1 MKDKLVAYTDDLRT
15 NAAVCVAAAMNAID
29 AQRCCN
35 WIRHCEV
42 YTEGNIIERVVFLVM
57 YTENFY
63 YMCCTRDLNQYT
75 KKKRKKSLFI
85 VYK

>member
-42 YTEGNIIERVVFLVM
+42 YTEGKH
-57 YTENFY
+57 Y
-63 YMCCTRDLNQYT
+63 
-75 KKKRKKSLFI
+75 
-85 VYK
+85 